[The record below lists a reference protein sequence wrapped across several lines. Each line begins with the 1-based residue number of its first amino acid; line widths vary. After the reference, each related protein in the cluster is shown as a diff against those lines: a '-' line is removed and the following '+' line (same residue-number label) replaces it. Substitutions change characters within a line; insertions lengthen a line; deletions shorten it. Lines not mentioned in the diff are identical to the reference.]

1 MKEIQRDGATIKYR
15 MEGEGTTTL
24 LFVHGAFSN
33 QTYWDNQVAFFSP
46 NFKVVTLDLPG
57 HGESGRDRTDWSV
70 EGFGQDV
77 VTVIRELDLQN
88 VILIGHSMGA
98 CVILEAAVAHP
109 ELIIGFVVVDM
120 FKNAGTPLPDE
131 YQEQV
136 ESIKQNLITD
146 FENTSEQYAYLA
158 LVTPQTPE
166 PVAKRVAADYRHAYP
181 PMGRP
186 LIAQVFEYYQRERE
200 LLPQL
205 KFKFYVINADYLPF
219 NEEPLKR
226 YLTVDYE
233 ILHVPS
239 TCHYPMI
246 EDPDRF
252 DQTLTEVIDKIAAHQ

>member
-1 MKEIQRDGATIKYR
+1 MKEIQRDGTTIRYR
-15 MEGEGTTTL
+15 LEGKGNTTL
-24 LFVHGAFSN
+24 LFVHGAFIN

-46 NFKVVTLDLPG
+46 DFQVVTLDLPG
-57 HGESGRDRTDWSV
+57 HGESGRDRAHWSV

-77 VTVIRELDLQN
+77 VTLIRELELQN

-98 CVILEAAVAHP
+98 CATLEAAVAYP
-109 ELIIGFVVVDM
+109 EPIIGFIVVDM

-131 YQEQV
+131 YQEQAEALV
-136 ESIKQNLITD
+136 ENLKTD

-158 LVTPQTPE
+158 LLTPQTPE
-166 PVAKRVAADYRHAYP
+166 PVARRVATDYRTAYP

-186 LIAQVFEYYQRERE
+186 IIAQVFNYYQRERE
-200 LLPQL
+200 LLQQL

-219 NEEPLKR
+219 NEEPLQR
-226 YLTVDYE
+226 YLTVDHE
-233 ILHVPS
+233 IFHVPS

-252 DQTLTEVIDKIAAHQ
+252 NQTLTEVIDKVLARK